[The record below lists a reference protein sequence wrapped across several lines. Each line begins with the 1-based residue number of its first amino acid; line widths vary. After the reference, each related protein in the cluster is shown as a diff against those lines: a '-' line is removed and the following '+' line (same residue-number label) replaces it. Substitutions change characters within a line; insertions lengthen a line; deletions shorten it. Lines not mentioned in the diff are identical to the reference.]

1 MTVDRTA
8 GGGPFPLM
16 EGGTCA
22 ACQQVPTL
30 GQWGLILLSL
40 LILTFGVVALRKH
53 EPVLAMAGQ
62 GTSTASNNRSLPF
75 NKAAFGKML
84 IVVMLGLAAVFAVAV
99 GFFGYEMT
107 TADVPGSLL
116 AGPML
121 AYLLH
126 LLVHNNTEK

>member
-1 MTVDRTA
+1 M
-8 GGGPFPLM
+8 
-16 EGGTCA
+16 GTDSA
-22 ACQQVPTL
+22 L
-30 GQWGLILLSL
+30 L

-116 AGPML
+116 AGPLL

-126 LLVHNNTEK
+126 LLVKKE